1 MKAISFS
8 SPESACAKSSVA
20 STLLGLT
27 SVTMIKMML
36 TVDTFIS
43 KDDVED
49 DKEGDRYDEDVDSD
63 DDDDDEQA
71 LPSHV

>member
-1 MKAISFS
+1 
-8 SPESACAKSSVA
+8 
-20 STLLGLT
+20 
-27 SVTMIKMML
+27 MIKMML

-49 DKEGDRYDEDVDSD
+49 DKEGDRYDEDGDS
-63 DDDDDEQA
+63 DEQA

>member
-1 MKAISFS
+1 
-8 SPESACAKSSVA
+8 
-20 STLLGLT
+20 
-27 SVTMIKMML
+27 MIKMML